1 MEPNTNR
8 MIFIGVGIENE
19 CYLEFD
25 LQRKVDK
32 ISLTNG
38 IREKYSINHFSNYKE
53 NVFENSLQKILTDK
67 SYSIPVLMNSHSFTK
82 TDVNNI
88 KRWIQLTIYQI
99 WYIGESILNYYKNT
113 TVILLT
119 NIKNSFLMVIPLNL

>member
-1 MEPNTNR
+1 MTDQNMNEVSFEIELLDKHKNMEPNTNR

-19 CYLEFD
+19 CYLS
-25 LQRKVDK
+25 LTCSKVDK
-32 ISLTNG
+32 NSLTNG

-82 TDVNNI
+82 TDVNNQH
-88 KRWIQLTIYQI
+88 KTLDTID
-99 WYIGESILNYYKNT
+99 
-113 TVILLT
+113 
-119 NIKNSFLMVIPLNL
+119 NIPN